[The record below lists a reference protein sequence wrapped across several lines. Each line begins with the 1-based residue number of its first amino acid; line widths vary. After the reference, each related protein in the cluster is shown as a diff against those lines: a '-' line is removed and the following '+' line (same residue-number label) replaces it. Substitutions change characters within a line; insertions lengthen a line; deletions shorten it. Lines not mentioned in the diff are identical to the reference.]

1 MRRLYAALWSFAGD
15 RRRSLVAAFALLIG
29 SQAFKLLIPALAGRA
44 INTIQ
49 RDGAAGLSAAAGLLG
64 LVMLATLASWL
75 LHGPGRILE
84 RNVALEVRRRHS
96 RSLTERLLA
105 APLAWHQHH
114 HPAETG
120 HRVQQS
126 TRALYDFAQSQFIY
140 LQSATRL
147 IGPVIALLLIEPL
160 VGLAAM
166 AGHVV
171 LGLIIVGFD
180 RRLMRLA
187 VVENERDRGYWASL
201 TEATGSILSIL
212 ALRMAPGVSAL
223 IERRLVAVFEPLRRA
238 IVFNEAK
245 WASVDILNQALWI
258 TLVILYVS
266 IESTTATAGGTIPLG
281 NLFMVYE
288 YALQAGGVITGIA
301 GHFQT
306 LARQKTDFASGDP
319 VAALPPP
326 RPRLA
331 AAGRA
336 AATSIA
342 DGGDGPSAADNG
354 GGTGAGATTAAG
366 ADSGAVAEPDWTRLE
381 LSGLR
386 YQREEADGA
395 DGAPGAERA
404 LAIAVDR
411 LELVRGRRY
420 ALVGPSGS
428 GKTTLLRVLAG
439 LLGPQAGDLALAPS
453 ARRIGPGQW
462 LDALPTVATLVP
474 QEAELF
480 GATVREN
487 LTLARIAPEADAAPD
502 WAAVELAVAQ
512 AERFVSAMPRG
523 LDSMLTARGGNLS
536 GGQRQR
542 LALARGLIAARDSA
556 LVLLDEPTAALDP
569 ATERALLAA
578 LFAARPDAVIVASI
592 HRAEL
597 LALFDAVLLVV
608 DGALVDS
615 GPVQAMRERHPT
627 LLPADPRTAV
637 LRDAG

>member
-49 RDGAAGLSAAAGLLG
+49 RDGAAGLATAAGLLG

-96 RSLTERLLA
+96 RSLTERMLA

-166 AGHVV
+166 AGYVV
-171 LGLIIVGFD
+171 LGLIIVAFD

-201 TEATGSILSIL
+201 TEATGSILSVL
-212 ALRMAPGVSAL
+212 ALRMAPGVAAL

-266 IESTTATAGGTIPLG
+266 IESTTAVAGGTIPLG

-319 VAALPPP
+319 VAALAPP
-326 RPRLA
+326 RPR
-331 AAGRA
+331 
-336 AATSIA
+336 
-342 DGGDGPSAADNG
+342 PP
-354 GGTGAGATTAAG
+354 AGATAGATAAPEG
-366 ADSGAVAEPDWTRLE
+366 VKPEGMKPEGSVPVGPASLAGSDWSHIEVT
-381 LSGLR
+381 GLR
-386 YQREEADGA
+386 YQRDEAG
-395 DGAPGAERA
+395 GAPAGEPA
-404 LAIAVDR
+404 LAIGVDR

-439 LLGPQAGDLALAPS
+439 LLAPQAGDLVLAPS
-453 ARRIGPGQW
+453 ARRIGPPQW
-462 LDALPTVATLVP
+462 LDALPTLATLVP

-480 GATVREN
+480 GATVGEN
-487 LTLARIAPEADAAPD
+487 LALARDPPLLAGGPPGSDPT
-502 WAAVELAVAQ
+502 WAAAELAVAQ
-512 AERFVSAMPRG
+512 ADRFVGAMPLG

-542 LALARGLIAARDSA
+542 LALARGLVAARDSTV
-556 LVLLDEPTAALDP
+556 VLLDEPTAALDP
-569 ATERALLAA
+569 PTERALLAA
-578 LFAARPDAVIVASI
+578 LFAARPDAAIVASI

-615 GPVQAMRERHPT
+615 GPVAEVRQRHPV
-627 LLPADPRTAV
+627 LLPADPRATV
-637 LRDAG
+637 PGNGG

>member
-49 RDGAAGLSAAAGLLG
+49 REGAAGLSAAAGLLG

-166 AGHVV
+166 AGYVV

-258 TLVILYVS
+258 TLVILHVS
-266 IESTTATAGGTIPLG
+266 IESTTAPAGGTIPLG

-319 VAALPPP
+319 VAALSPP
-326 RPRLA
+326 RSQP
-331 AAGRA
+331 
-336 AATSIA
+336 
-342 DGGDGPSAADNG
+342 
-354 GGTGAGATTAAG
+354 
-366 ADSGAVAEPDWTRLE
+366 AVAEPRWTRLE

-386 YQREEADGA
+386 YQREEADGADGA

-453 ARRIGPGQW
+453 SRRIGPGQW

-487 LTLARIAPEADAAPD
+487 LTLARITPDADPAPD

-512 AERFVSAMPRG
+512 AERFVSAMPHG
-523 LDSMLTARGGNLS
+523 LDSMLTTRGGNLS

-569 ATERALLAA
+569 ATERTLLAA
-578 LFAARPDAVIVASI
+578 LFAARPDAAIVASI

-637 LRDAG
+637 TRDAG